1 VHAVLTRP
9 EMVDLLTAASAY
21 DNRKPNPAAVM
32 AWGKAAELERWTFE
46 EALAALHLHYASST
60 EFAMPAHI
68 TALIKADRQDRA
80 LREEGARQL
89 EQSPANPAA
98 AARIQQITDE
108 LAQQMGSR
116 SRSPART
123 AMRWRVSGASAR
135 RRGRR
140 CGRAQRM
147 ALGSTRWLSSC
158 GRRRETG
165 SGVAAVA
172 GVPERPGTG

>member
-108 LAQQMGSR
+108 LAQQMGWVEEGQT
-116 SRSPART
+116 RT
-123 AMRWRVSGASAR
+123 GF
-135 RRGRR
+135 
-140 CGRAQRM
+140 
-147 ALGSTRWLSSC
+147 ALK
-158 GRRRETG
+158 
-165 SGVAAVA
+165 VACPHCHAVA
-172 GVPERPGTG
+172 GERCVSPSTGKALRKSPAHGSRVDALAELLRETS